1 VKFTSS
7 WRVVAG
13 VGLAILGAT
22 GTGCSLHYTK
32 GPRNVAA
39 AAVSVGAIVAGSI
52 IASRAQSCGGSSCAF
67 TGGGLIV
74 LGTIGTLVFLPAAI
88 AGEDL
93 TADRRAWD
101 EENVP
106 YPPHPH
112 PRERQPQTSSSA
124 LTPSPTCATRGNA
137 PLVCFSKSSKATA
150 LAMDGVGR

>member
-1 VKFTSS
+1 MKFTSS

-22 GTGCSLHYTK
+22 GTGCSLHYAK

-52 IASRAQSCGGSSCAF
+52 IASHPQSCGGGSSCGF

-74 LGTIGTLVFLPAAI
+74 LGTIGTLVFLPSAI

-93 TADRRAWD
+93 TADCRAWD

-106 YPPHPH
+106 YGLHPPQQK
-112 PRERQPQTSSSA
+112 RQPQTSSAALALSA
-124 LTPSPTCATRGNA
+124 KCPTRGDA
-137 PLVCFSKSSKATA
+137 PLVCASGSSGAMQ
-150 LAMDGVGR
+150 LAMN

>member
-1 VKFTSS
+1 MKFTSA

-52 IASRAQSCGGSSCAF
+52 IASHPQSCGGSSCAF

-93 TADRRAWD
+93 TGDCRAWD

-106 YPPHPH
+106 YAPHPP
-112 PRERQPQTSSSA
+112 PRERQPQTSSFA
-124 LTPSPTCATRGNA
+124 LALSPTCSTRGDA
-137 PLVCFSKSSKATA
+137 PLVCAKGASGSTE
-150 LAMDGVGR
+150 LAMAGVGR